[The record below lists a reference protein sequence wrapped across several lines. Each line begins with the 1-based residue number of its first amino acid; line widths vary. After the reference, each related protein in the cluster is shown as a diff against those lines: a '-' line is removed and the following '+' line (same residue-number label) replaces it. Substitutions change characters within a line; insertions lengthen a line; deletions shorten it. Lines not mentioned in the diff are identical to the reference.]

1 MELLTRY
8 LKPVAGMMTVGLT
21 IKVMGT
27 LAELALP
34 YILQYILDDVVVRGE
49 VRPVL
54 LWGLVMAVFAV
65 LCVVFNIVAN
75 QMAAKVARD
84 AARKIR
90 HDLFAATMNLSAAA
104 TDAFTIP
111 SLESRLTSD
120 TYNVHH
126 AIGTI
131 QRMGVRAPILLLG
144 GMFMTF
150 MLDWRLALVMLA
162 MVPLIGGA
170 VFLVTMKGTPLFR
183 SVQSKVDHM
192 VRVVR
197 EDAQGIRVIKALS
210 REEKEQARYDA
221 VNRDLVKAETKA
233 SATMAAINPAMNL
246 FLNFGLVAVI
256 LLGAVIISRPDA
268 GMKPGVIIAF
278 MQYFTLI
285 SNALLS
291 ITKIFVMFTKATA
304 SAGRI
309 LEVIDKPEDM
319 AVYAP
324 EEYPTSDD
332 ESEIRFDNVRFSY
345 NKKKDNVRGVSFAL
359 KKGESLGIIGA
370 TGSGKT
376 TILSLLMRFYDV
388 DSGSVR
394 IGGQDIRTIDPDEL
408 HGWFGAAMQN
418 DFMFAG
424 TIRENI
430 DFGREISKKDI
441 EKASRTAQ
449 AAAFINELDDGYE
462 HQLNSKGTNLSGG
475 QKQRLFIA
483 RALAGNPRILILD
496 DASSALDYKTDAT
509 LRQALAA
516 DDAKRTTVI
525 VAQRVSS
532 VMGCKLILVVDKGE
546 VIGMGSHDELMKT
559 CDVYRETSESQMGG
573 AILD

>member
-1 MELLTRY
+1 MKLFVRY
-8 LKPVAGMMTVGLT
+8 LKPVAGMMAVGLT
-21 IKVMGT
+21 IKICGT

-34 YILQYILDDVVVRGE
+34 YILQYILDDVVVMGE
-49 VRPVL
+49 IKPVL
-54 LWGLVMAVFAV
+54 FWGFVMIVFAV
-65 LCVVFNIVAN
+65 LCVLFNIIAN

-111 SLESRLTSD
+111 SLESRLTAD
-120 TYNVHH
+120 TYNVHN
-126 AIGTI
+126 AIGTV

-170 VFLVTMKGTPLFR
+170 VFFVTMKGTPLFR
-183 SVQSKVDHM
+183 TVQSKGDRM

-210 REEKEQARYDA
+210 REEKEQKRYDA

-233 SATMAAINPAMNL
+233 SATMAAINPTMNL

-256 LLGAVIISRPDA
+256 FIGAVIISRPNA

-309 LEVIDKPEDM
+309 LEVIDKQEDM
-319 AVYAP
+319 AVYP
-324 EEYPTSDD
+324 TEDYPPTDD
-332 ESEIRFDNVRFSY
+332 GSEICFDDVRFSY
-345 NKKKDNVRGVSFAL
+345 NKKKDNVRGLSFSL
-359 KKGESLGIIGA
+359 KKGETLGIIGA

-388 DSGSVR
+388 DSGAVR
-394 IGGQDIRTIDPDEL
+394 IGGRDVRTIDPDEL

-418 DFMFAG
+418 DFVFSG

-430 DFGREISKKDI
+430 DFGRGISGGDI

-449 AAAFINELDDGYE
+449 AEPFISELDDGFE
-462 HQLNSKGTNLSGG
+462 HLLNSKGTNLSGG

-483 RALAGNPRILILD
+483 RALAGSPRILILD
-496 DASSALDYKTDAT
+496 DASSALDYKTDAA
-509 LRQALAA
+509 LRQAIASDNA
-516 DDAKRTTVI
+516 DRTSVI

-532 VMGCKLILVVDKGE
+532 VMGCNLILVVDKGE
-546 VIGMGSHDELMKT
+546 VIGMGSHDELMNS
-559 CDVYRETSESQMGG
+559 CSVYRETSESQMGG